1 MTEPKHDE
9 SLDLPA
15 LEANMAA
22 FYQPIVALDTRTII
36 GYEVLGRRRTNEGYA
51 SLGPFFADARI
62 PVSHQIRVDRMLR
75 EQALMKLSGI
85 ANPPK
90 LFLNLKPS
98 WIYTTY
104 RQTGELPTL
113 RLIES
118 HQIDPRNIVIEVTEE
133 ASLYSDHELRSIVD
147 LYRSKGCQIAIDD
160 VGSGFSSLDRIAALQ
175 PNLLKVDIHMMKQ
188 SASHSGYLGVLR
200 SFSTLAEQIGASL
213 LIEGV
218 ETQQDLRRA
227 IQVGARYVQ
236 GFLFAQAGPE
246 FLEDRSFQKLV
257 DAELRAHRKQFMAA
271 EQYWKQQGKQ
281 LNALLQQ
288 AIADDA
294 AGAAGRGS
302 DSAGAGAEAEA
313 RAVAQV
319 SASASLGLE
328 ADHETSSDDR
338 FIERLLGGLCG
349 SCIRVYVC
357 SEDGMQTSANYSREA
372 DGRWQREAHY
382 RGAHWGWRPYFFPN
396 LVQMKGKR
404 QSILSRPYADL
415 ESWAWIRTWSA
426 FAGNDRLIF
435 FDMLEPSDQHV

>member
-1 MTEPKHDE
+1 MTEPMHDE

-15 LEANMAA
+15 LEASMAA

-36 GYEVLGRRRTNEGYA
+36 GYEVLGRRRTKQGYA
-51 SLGPFFADARI
+51 SLGPFFANDRI
-62 PVSHQIRVDRMLR
+62 PVDHQIRVDRMLR
-75 EQALMKLSGI
+75 EQALVKLSST

-104 RQTGELPTL
+104 QQTGQLPTL
-113 RLIES
+113 QLIES
-118 HQIDPRNIVIEVTEE
+118 HQIDPRSIVIEVTEE
-133 ASLYSDHELRSIVD
+133 ASSYSDHELRTIVD

-246 FLEDRSFQKLV
+246 FLEARTFQKLV
-257 DAELRAHRKQFMAA
+257 DAELRAHRKQFMAE

-288 AIADDA
+288 TIAEDA
-294 AGAAGRGS
+294 VLAGREADGT
-302 DSAGAGAEAEA
+302 GASISA
-313 RAVAQV
+313 RAGTRAVVQV
-319 SASASLGLE
+319 SACHGSEGNE
-328 ADHETSSDDR
+328 ETCDDR
-338 FIERLLGGLCG
+338 FIERLLGGLCD

-357 SEDGMQTSANYSREA
+357 SEDGMQTSANYSRGE
-372 DGRWQREAHY
+372 DGCWQREAHY

-396 LVQMKGKR
+396 LVQMKGRR

-415 ESWAWIRTWSA
+415 DSWAWIRTWSA

-435 FDMLEPSDQHV
+435 FDMLDPSDQHV